1 MKSFAQLYVWWPGL
15 DKEFEKSV
23 NQCHKC
29 QETQSSPQSAPLYPW
44 KWPSRP
50 WTRLHT
56 DYCGPIC
63 GKMVLVVIDSHSK
76 WMEAFPVYTA
86 TSQITIEKLRFLF
99 SQFGLP
105 ETIVSDNAAYF
116 LSDEFEGFLCQN
128 GIKHPTSSAYQPA
141 SNGLAERAVQT
152 LKQGLKKVT
161 EGSLKTR
168 IAKVLFTYR
177 ITQHSTTGRAPA
189 ELLLGRI
196 PRTRLDLLMPR
207 AEERVERKQWQ
218 QKARHDSTARAR
230 TFSTG
235 DTVLVRNF
243 PSGCGW
249 IRGTITKPVS
259 PVSYQIELEN
269 GRLVKRH

>member
-1 MKSFAQLYVWWPGL
+1 MY
-15 DKEFEKSV
+15 
-23 NQCHKC
+23 N
-29 QETQSSPQSAPLYPW
+29 
-44 KWPSRP
+44 
-50 WTRLHT
+50 
-56 DYCGPIC
+56 
-63 GKMVLVVIDSHSK
+63 
-76 WMEAFPVYTA
+76 
-86 TSQITIEKLRFLF
+86 
-99 SQFGLP
+99 
-105 ETIVSDNAAYF
+105 
-116 LSDEFEGFLCQN
+116 
-128 GIKHPTSSAYQPA
+128 PA

-161 EGSLKTR
+161 EGLLETR

-218 QKARHDSTARAR
+218 QKARHDSTARTR

-235 DTVLVRNF
+235 DTILVRNF
-243 PSGCGW
+243 PLGRGW

-269 GRLVKRH
+269 GCLVKRHQGHVRHRSDSPNTDKSDFPYVPIQTPPVTDPPPNRPQAQVAEPERVSQYPSRNRNSLIRLKF